1 MSTFVGSSPLAVQ
14 SPQPDFIAAWKP
26 HTKAAAPAAAEEQRD
41 REAAVALAIVQLPA
55 AARATS
61 AVVEIHAASV
71 AVTSLQRGAVQLVQS
86 SAIVE
91 STDEATGLVMATA
104 RHSCIF
110 DSKPLLRTQMPE
122 LSVVVW
128 QRPWSAVA
136 RFADGGNQVD
146 ELAGPSFAGPDHSR
160 VGQSEQEVA
169 GGKDGCL
176 QRTGQCNAGLWDKC
190 AATGWSGPDP
200 ALVLLP
206 HLGHNGQWFLRDHL
220 AISRPALSPAV
231 FQGCWRHHSQRPAPG
246 ARRSPPLPLSHLRA
260 EQQQRASTAPVTR
273 RNGHAPPPRRS
284 HRHRASTT
292 FPPAVLPPHRRT
304 PPLLPSS
311 SGRHPAQRPETMPE
325 KPLAVATY
333 AAGASLAAITL
344 IYVFGPTYLID
355 NDTAAASASTRK
367 KGVVGLVNP
376 ANDCFINSVLQ
387 ALAGLTDLRVYLIRE
402 THRRNIDEPWV
413 YEQLVP
419 DPNRKSAP
427 DWKIEGLQAG
437 LVTQG
442 LKEII
447 DALNERPIYK
457 KTISA
462 LGFVR
467 VLETAFRQRISRQQQ
482 DAQEFLQVVAERLC
496 DEYHAGQR
504 ARRAAKAKGGLPSS
518 SNGAS
523 APVDSA
529 AVQQRLA
536 GLGLQDPLTD
546 NADSAAPTEVHT
558 PRQLG
563 QETGSSGDGD
573 AEDEEGFPMEGKY
586 ESQIECQ
593 KCGFKPRPTQSTF
606 CTLTLNVPQVNSAT
620 LNSCIDGFFK
630 TEYVEDFKCEKCRLM
645 HAKDMLEAELARSKD
660 DSFQETTRDSIAK
673 LQYAIDND
681 PEETPDVPLPD
692 MRYAPKCKI
701 ARHMQLTRFPKVLA
715 IHLSRSIYDAS
726 HTSMKNSAKV
736 VFPEQL
742 PMGGLLSQKKYKLL
756 GTVTHKG
763 SHHSGH
769 YESFRRQNQVLPFAT
784 ANAFRPSG
792 IFTKSAAPS
801 PAATP
806 HIRAVQPS
814 SHPSPTASTPDL
826 SYSAMRN
833 GSPATADTQSGIR
846 EAADANIPRSSPA
859 SGAGLPNPSSTTK
872 DRDPDSIS
880 LKSVAASAKSTVS
893 KLSNSVRHSRSASP
907 AGMSRTKSPSL
918 LNGTTATPTSNNVSE
933 KTGAGSAMNKTLGRK
948 RKHGDRWWRISD
960 EKIKEA
966 KTNDVLGMQRE
977 DHSRLGVA
985 ASEVVGDTA
994 YNGATEKPSITRAI
1008 RRVMECVHDRWTRG
1022 LRVVKDFLTS
1032 SWNQYMGYYDA
1043 DGRFGASNAALIAA
1057 GHGDKLQR
1065 QACDSGLFEPG
1076 YFRCP

>member
-1 MSTFVGSSPLAVQ
+1 M
-14 SPQPDFIAAWKP
+14 PD
-26 HTKAAAPAAAEEQRD
+26 
-41 REAAVALAIVQLPA
+41 
-55 AARATS
+55 
-61 AVVEIHAASV
+61 
-71 AVTSLQRGAVQLVQS
+71 
-86 SAIVE
+86 
-91 STDEATGLVMATA
+91 
-104 RHSCIF
+104 
-110 DSKPLLRTQMPE
+110 KPLT
-122 LSVVVW
+122 
-128 QRPWSAVA
+128 
-136 RFADGGNQVD
+136 
-146 ELAGPSFAGPDHSR
+146 
-160 VGQSEQEVA
+160 
-169 GGKDGCL
+169 
-176 QRTGQCNAGLWDKC
+176 
-190 AATGWSGPDP
+190 
-200 ALVLLP
+200 
-206 HLGHNGQWFLRDHL
+206 
-220 AISRPALSPAV
+220 
-231 FQGCWRHHSQRPAPG
+231 
-246 ARRSPPLPLSHLRA
+246 
-260 EQQQRASTAPVTR
+260 
-273 RNGHAPPPRRS
+273 
-284 HRHRASTT
+284 
-292 FPPAVLPPHRRT
+292 
-304 PPLLPSS
+304 
-311 SGRHPAQRPETMPE
+311 
-325 KPLAVATY
+325 VATY

-376 ANDCFINSVLQ
+376 ANDCFINAVLQ

-419 DPNRKSAP
+419 DPNRRNAP

-437 LVTQG
+437 LVTKG
-442 LKEII
+442 LKDII

-504 ARRAAKAKGGLPSS
+504 ARRAAKAKGGLPNT
-518 SNGAS
+518 SNRAS
-523 APVDSA
+523 VPVDGA

-536 GLGLQDPLTD
+536 GLELQESPV
-546 NADSAAPTEVHT
+546 SSVESVAPTETHT

-563 QETGSSGDGD
+563 QETGCSADGD
-573 AEDEEGFPMEGKY
+573 NGEEEGFPMEGKY

-630 TEYVEDFKCEKCRLM
+630 TEYVDDFKCEKCRLM
-645 HAKDMLEAELARSKD
+645 NAKDMLEAELARSGDESFKD
-660 DSFQETTRDSIAK
+660 TTRESIAK

-701 ARHMQLTRFPKVLA
+701 ARHIRLTSFPKVLA

-742 PMGGLLSQKKYKLL
+742 PMGGLLSQNKYKLL

-763 SHHSGH
+763 SHQSGH

-792 IFTKSAAPS
+792 IYTKSAAPS

-806 HIRAVQPS
+806 QIRAVQPS
-814 SHPSPTASTPDL
+814 DNPSPAASTPDL
-826 SYSAMRN
+826 SYSAMHN
-833 GSPATADTQSGIR
+833 GSPVSVDLQNGIR
-846 EAADANIPRSSPA
+846 ESSDANIPRSSPV
-859 SGAGLPNPSSTTK
+859 SGAGFANFPLAAKN
-872 DRDPDSIS
+872 RDPDSIS

-907 AGMSRTKSPSL
+907 AGMGRTESPSL
-918 LNGTTATPTSNNVSE
+918 LNGTTATATTNNGSE
-933 KTGAGSAMNKTLGRK
+933 KAGSGSVMAKTLGRK

-966 KTNDVLGMQRE
+966 KTGDVLSMQRE
-977 DHSRLGVA
+977 VYLLFYELERD
-985 ASEVVGDTA
+985 
-994 YNGATEKPSITRAI
+994 GAPES
-1008 RRVMECVHDRWTRG
+1008 
-1022 LRVVKDFLTS
+1022 
-1032 SWNQYMGYYDA
+1032 
-1043 DGRFGASNAALIAA
+1043 
-1057 GHGDKLQR
+1057 
-1065 QACDSGLFEPG
+1065 
-1076 YFRCP
+1076 